1 MLQGP
6 DGWDW
11 LVLESAL
18 APGPHELELEVGAAG
33 GSVAIDGFRVSTD
46 PTADPRRP
54 WLLTLGGLSVGLL
67 LLAFVDA
74 RAIVRRLDP
83 EDLDAGAAWITG

>member
-1 MLQGP
+1 MNASDAVP
-6 DGWDW
+6 
-11 LVLESAL
+11 
-18 APGPHELELEVGAAG
+18 EV
-33 GSVAIDGFRVSTD
+33 VAD